1 MSFKDIQ
8 ADFIEAIRRPDLPCP
23 HGIAP
28 QRMGVYRELF
38 FNNVSGFVNSGFP
51 VLKSLFGEAQWQTL
65 LRQFFTEHDCQ
76 NPLFIGIAGEFL
88 AFLSAREPEANEPP
102 FLLELAHYEWLELV
116 VATAMEQGDEAAFDE
131 TALTQQAYLDARLG
145 LASHARVAQYHFEVE
160 KISPQYQPDSPLPS
174 PCYFCL
180 YRDGDDE
187 VSFLKLNPMTAQLL
201 AILEANS
208 GIDYVGLLQKVQALY
223 PDFAGQ
229 QLRDGISQV
238 LGQLAARGVVVRKLQ

>member
-23 HGIAP
+23 YGIAP

-38 FNNVSGFVNSGFP
+38 FNNVSGFVNSAFP
-51 VLKSLFGEAQWQTL
+51 VLKSLYGDAQWQAL
-65 LRQFFTEHDCQ
+65 LRQFFIEHDCQ

-88 AFLSAREPEANEPP
+88 AFLSAREPLAGEPP

-116 VATAMEQGDEAAFDE
+116 VATAVEQGDEAAFDDG
-131 TALTQQAYLDARLG
+131 ALAQKAYLQARLG

-201 AILEANS
+201 AVLEVS
-208 GIDYVGLLQKVQALY
+208 TGIEYTELLQKMQALY
-223 PDFAGQ
+223 PNFDGQ
-229 QLRDGISQV
+229 QLREGIAQV
-238 LGQLAARGVVVRKLQ
+238 LGQMAVRGVVVQKL